1 MESLT
6 INRRELLHF
15 MNEGHEDAN
24 GHHTAITGLIGEPLA
39 VGLILHSLR
48 SKGLPAEFLSWKVT
62 PGTKSGQRLDA
73 WLSDGAGTLYQTEIK
88 MWAGN
93 AIGGLRLKPDL
104 PEHELAARGV
114 KQWRERIWNDELGA
128 FRADSVG
135 KVLKLMQV
143 PKEGQGLNV
152 KPLLCL
158 WWLVQPNL
166 EPCSKGWFTQQV
178 SGRAFDEFEV
188 FSLTRYLLSLSE
200 EQLTLE
206 LPGLPQRLA
215 WLNRIFVDLK

>member
-1 MESLT
+1 MDTLT
-6 INRRELLHF
+6 INRLALLEF
-15 MNEGHEDAN
+15 MNEGSSEAK

-39 VGLILHSLR
+39 VGLILHYLR
-48 SKGLPAEFLSWKVT
+48 SNGFPAKFLSWKVT

-73 WLSDGAGTLYQTEIK
+73 WISDGAGTLYQTEIK

-114 KQWRERIWNDELGA
+114 KQWQERIWNEKRGA
-128 FRADSVG
+128 FHSDNVG
-135 KVLKLMQV
+135 KVLKPMHV
-143 PKEGQGLNV
+143 PKEGHGMRV

-158 WWLVQPNL
+158 WWLVQPSL
-166 EPCSKGWFTQQV
+166 QPCPKGWFTQKV
-178 SGRAFDEFEV
+178 SDGAFDEFAV

-215 WLNRIFVDLK
+215 WMNRIFVDLK